1 LQVGIGVNT
10 GIVVAGNIG
19 SPKRIDYTV
28 IGDAV
33 NVSSRLC
40 SNAKPGEVLIS
51 ETTSAKVRG
60 LFDLKRLEPL
70 QVKGKTLPLN
80 VFQVKALAR
89 GTTNKP

>member
-1 LQVGIGVNT
+1 VT
-10 GIVVAGNIG
+10 AGNIG

-51 ETTSAKVRG
+51 ESTTAKVRG
-60 LFDLKRLEPL
+60 LFELKRLEPL
-70 QVKGKTLPLN
+70 QVKGKALPLN
-80 VFQVKALAR
+80 VFQVIAAAR
-89 GTTNKP
+89 GTAGKL